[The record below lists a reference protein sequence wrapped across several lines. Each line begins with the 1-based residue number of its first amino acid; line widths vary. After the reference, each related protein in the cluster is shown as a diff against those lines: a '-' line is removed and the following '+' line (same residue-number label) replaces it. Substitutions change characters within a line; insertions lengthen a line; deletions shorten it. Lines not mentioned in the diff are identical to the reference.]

1 MDPSLYEA
9 ARSGDVGLLKIVKKK
24 ATGFFLQKTPKGNNV
39 LHIAAEFKQIAFF
52 ISTPLDDQQCRPL
65 FWAANNKGN
74 TPLHV
79 AARVGSDEIVEFL
92 IEHAKKPPPTG
103 GADLESGGE
112 AHKELL
118 ERTNME
124 KETALH
130 VALRYGNQRVAH
142 LLIAA
147 NPELTC
153 LTNMVN
159 ESPLFLATSEDYMQT
174 ANMILKHCPESSFQ
188 GVNGVTALH
197 AVVTHKSELAI
208 KTLKLMIRKN
218 GDAIKEADA
227 IGWTPLHYAALK
239 GNLEATKLLLE
250 KDDVSASYML
260 DKSGMSALHVAAFA
274 GHKEVMEELIRRHPD
289 ICDLVNHKGQ
299 TALHIAVLAG
309 QETVVKYILKEPNLV
324 GIIHEKDQDGN
335 TALHLAAINQD
346 YKIMKL
352 LAADGRLDNTAF
364 NRQLLKA
371 ADIFHSG
378 KLEEQG
384 ICHVTT
390 KLSKLLGKSIG
401 VQSFQ
406 QGVNFHFWRS
416 ETWEREASNDTPQS
430 QMLTLAVNVT
440 AKKEKP
446 QVNAEEQP
454 LQRRDTRLL
463 IATLILGISFAAA
476 ITVPGGTRPDGRP
489 VLQGK
494 PAYSVYLIC
503 NWFSFMVSALTIYN
517 DILERKVVRI
527 KVAAQLIQWSVSS
540 LIIAFVAAAMATA
553 AKDNN
558 WMNFRFGLVLATG
571 STTCFFCFFFSR
583 CYPRTGKETNICLRD
598 RVI

>member
-1 MDPSLYEA
+1 
-9 ARSGDVGLLKIVKKK
+9 
-24 ATGFFLQKTPKGNNV
+24 
-39 LHIAAEFKQIAFF
+39 
-52 ISTPLDDQQCRPL
+52 
-65 FWAANNKGN
+65 
-74 TPLHV
+74 
-79 AARVGSDEIVEFL
+79 
-92 IEHAKKPPPTG
+92 
-103 GADLESGGE
+103 
-112 AHKELL
+112 
-118 ERTNME
+118 
-124 KETALH
+124 
-130 VALRYGNQRVAH
+130 
-142 LLIAA
+142 
-147 NPELTC
+147 
-153 LTNMVN
+153 
-159 ESPLFLATSEDYMQT
+159 
-174 ANMILKHCPESSFQ
+174 
-188 GVNGVTALH
+188 
-197 AVVTHKSELAI
+197 
-208 KTLKLMIRKN
+208 MIRKN

-250 KDDVSASYML
+250 KPDVSASYML

-309 QETVVKYILKEPNLV
+309 QETLVKYILKEPNLG

-371 ADIFHSG
+371 ADIFHSC

-390 KLSKLLGKSIG
+390 KLSKLLGKSTG

-406 QGVNFHFWRS
+406 RGVNFHFWRS

-430 QMLTLAVNVT
+430 QMPTLAVNIT

-446 QVNAEEQP
+446 QVKAEEQP

-494 PAYSVYLIC
+494 PAYSVDLVC
-503 NWFSFMVSALTIYN
+503 NWFSFMVSALTI
-517 DILERKVVRI
+517 
-527 KVAAQLIQWSVSS
+527 
-540 LIIAFVAAAMATA
+540 
-553 AKDNN
+553 
-558 WMNFRFGLVLATG
+558 
-571 STTCFFCFFFSR
+571 
-583 CYPRTGKETNICLRD
+583 
-598 RVI
+598 

>member
-1 MDPSLYEA
+1 M
-9 ARSGDVGLLKIVKKK
+9 
-24 ATGFFLQKTPKGNNV
+24 
-39 LHIAAEFKQIAFF
+39 
-52 ISTPLDDQQCRPL
+52 
-65 FWAANNKGN
+65 
-74 TPLHV
+74 
-79 AARVGSDEIVEFL
+79 
-92 IEHAKKPPPTG
+92 
-103 GADLESGGE
+103 
-112 AHKELL
+112 
-118 ERTNME
+118 
-124 KETALH
+124 
-130 VALRYGNQRVAH
+130 
-142 LLIAA
+142 
-147 NPELTC
+147 
-153 LTNMVN
+153 
-159 ESPLFLATSEDYMQT
+159 
-174 ANMILKHCPESSFQ
+174 
-188 GVNGVTALH
+188 
-197 AVVTHKSELAI
+197 
-208 KTLKLMIRKN
+208 
-218 GDAIKEADA
+218 
-227 IGWTPLHYAALK
+227 
-239 GNLEATKLLLE
+239 
-250 KDDVSASYML
+250 
-260 DKSGMSALHVAAFA
+260 
-274 GHKEVMEELIRRHPD
+274 
-289 ICDLVNHKGQ
+289 
-299 TALHIAVLAG
+299 
-309 QETVVKYILKEPNLV
+309 
-324 GIIHEKDQDGN
+324 
-335 TALHLAAINQD
+335 
-346 YKIMKL
+346 
-352 LAADGRLDNTAF
+352 
-364 NRQLLKA
+364 
-371 ADIFHSG
+371 
-378 KLEEQG
+378 
-384 ICHVTT
+384 
-390 KLSKLLGKSIG
+390 GKSIG

-430 QMLTLAVNVT
+430 QMPTLAVNVT

-476 ITVPGGTRPDGRP
+476 ITVPGGTGQDGRP